1 LLSHPLHLSLF
12 PSAPPFHK
20 IFSYDAIPSSFQQS
34 LQTSFFQFA
43 FIITF
48 LPPTLTTA
56 PLYPHTRRAHPCL
69 YTCWQSIPIN
79 LYISFRL
86 SSRFHALLTLSL
98 YFQSRHLCYLLLG
111 CLSTHS
117 QLLRHPPFISMS
129 ILNFS
134 SIFSRLLPFSFP
146 TRSVV
151 CCRVV
156 HLFNSKLPII
166 FSSFTHNVFPP
177 SPFHFLG
184 VFAFISLHVAS
195 SCLNS
200 SFLPLPSCYSHPCA
214 STLFSITSF
223 FSTTSSALH
232 APLVYCT
239 SHSLDSLS
247 TSASP
252 PPPTCR
258 QSAF

>member
-1 LLSHPLHLSLF
+1 M
-12 PSAPPFHK
+12 PF
-20 IFSYDAIPSSFQQS
+20 S
-34 LQTSFFQFA
+34 
-43 FIITF
+43 
-48 LPPTLTTA
+48 
-56 PLYPHTRRAHPCL
+56 PCL
-69 YTCWQSIPIN
+69 YIFNPGISVIFSWVVCLLIP
-79 LYISFRL
+79 
-86 SSRFHALLTLSL
+86 
-98 YFQSRHLCYLLLG
+98 
-111 CLSTHS
+111 
-117 QLLRHPPFISMS
+117 
-129 ILNFS
+129 NFS
-134 SIFSRLLPFSFP
+134 VTRPLSPCLFSTSPASSPAFS
-146 TRSVV
+146 
-151 CCRVV
+151 
-156 HLFNSKLPII
+156 HSKLPII